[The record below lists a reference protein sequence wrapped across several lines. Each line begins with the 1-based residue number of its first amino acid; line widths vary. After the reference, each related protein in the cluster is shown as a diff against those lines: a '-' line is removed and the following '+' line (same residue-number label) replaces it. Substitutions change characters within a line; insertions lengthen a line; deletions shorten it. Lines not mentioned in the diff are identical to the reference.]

1 MSVVIVTGAG
11 SGIGRA
17 IAKKLANDGYSV
29 VVNDIRKKAADAV
42 AKEIGGSVLAVVGD
56 VSKEADVA
64 KIVNACKKKFGAP
77 SHLVNNAGH
86 VHQSRFENLKPA
98 DFDRMI
104 AVHLRGAFLMTKA
117 VLGGMLRKEK
127 GAIVNIASIHARM
140 TYPKFFPYAAAK
152 SGVIGLTRNLALD
165 EGEYNIRTKIGRAH
179 V

>member
-127 GAIVNIASIHARM
+127 LSLIH
-140 TYPKFFPYAAAK
+140 
-152 SGVIGLTRNLALD
+152 I
-165 EGEYNIRTKIGRAH
+165 
-179 V
+179 